1 MLVRI
6 EDGAF
11 ASRLLGD
18 VSAPGIRVRVLGVL
32 RLLRPLDAA
41 LEAAA
46 RRPVDELDAVV
57 RTVLRTALFEIRG
70 LGIPAP
76 VAGDGAVRLTRHLG
90 RKRAS
95 GLVNAVIRRAPRHWD
110 RLMGSADPALRHSHP
125 EWLWKRWMRHF
136 GAEAAEQAMAA
147 AQEAAPLWVWFPD
160 PVMPTRLTARGLE
173 LERHPWMPG
182 AWRSVGSDLVG
193 TLRSGEAFAQ
203 DPASQLVAH
212 LATVLTPENGRVV
225 DLCAA
230 PGGKVA
236 RAARSGVWSTAVAA
250 DISPARLRLVGKV
263 VKGCDPPVLR
273 IVQDARLP
281 ALGGGRWDTVILDA
295 PCTGTGTLRRHPEL
309 RVRLQPDSVSER
321 ADLQRLMIDGAL
333 ELVAPGGV
341 LLYST
346 CSVEPEENEA
356 HFAEIPD
363 GFEVED
369 LRLLLPPGTPAIET
383 AAGGV
388 RLLPRSECD
397 GFTMHAVRRVAG
409 AADVVDPRLFAP
421 SFAGERVG
429 NPLS

>member
-1 MLVRI
+1 M
-6 EDGAF
+6 
-11 ASRLLGD
+11 
-18 VSAPGIRVRVLGVL
+18 L

-76 VAGDGAVRLTRHLG
+76 VAGDGAVRLTRNLG
-90 RKRAS
+90 RKRAA

-110 RLMGSADPALRHSHP
+110 RVMESAGPALRHSHP
-125 EWLWKRWMRHF
+125 EWLWERWSRQF
-136 GAEAAEQAMAA
+136 GASAAEQAMAA

-160 PVMPTRLTARGLE
+160 PMMPARLTDRGLE

-182 AWRSVGSDLVG
+182 AWRAVGSDLVG

-203 DPASQLVAH
+203 DPASQMVAH
-212 LATVLTPENGRVV
+212 LAAVLTPENGRVV

-230 PGGKVA
+230 PGGKIA
-236 RAARSGVWSTAVAA
+236 RAARSGVWGTAVAA
-250 DISPARLRLVGKV
+250 DLSMGRLRLAGKAFA
-263 VKGCDPPVLR
+263 GCDPPVLR
-273 IVQDARLP
+273 IVQDARAP
-281 ALGGGRWDTVILDA
+281 AIGSGRWDTVILDA

-309 RVRLQPDSVSER
+309 RARLQPGSVSER
-321 ADLQRLMIDGAL
+321 AELQRFLIEAAL
-333 ELVAPGGV
+333 EPVAVGGV

-363 GFEVED
+363 GFEIED
-369 LRLLLPPGTPAIET
+369 LRPILPPGTPVIET

-388 RLLPRSECD
+388 RLLPRPECD
-397 GFTMHAVRRVAG
+397 GFTMHALRRVAG
-409 AADVVDPRLFAP
+409 TADVVDPRLFAP
-421 SFAGERVG
+421 SFTGERLG